1 MTLIEKLEA
10 RTGALKAGELAIL
23 FDVTAQHIYKM
34 AARGSIPSFRVA
46 GAVRFDPQEVARWLR
61 KKQPGSERATEARVS
76 RAA

>member
-1 MTLIEKLEA
+1 MTLIEKLES
-10 RTGALKAGELAIL
+10 RSGALKAGELAVL

-61 KKQPGSERATEARVS
+61 KKQPGSAASSGIS